1 MSGKNLIVLLIKIA
15 GLSIFNAFALW
26 SVLVLQG
33 NGNTSLALV
42 MGALVIL
49 IDLIVFSSR
58 AYPYRYMIPAMFLLF
73 ILTLYPMYFTFRT
86 AFTNYGTGHIFT
98 RPQAIQRLLADYFY
112 TPEDP
117 VDYEFSI
124 FVKLKDF
131 RPTDDFVVMFS
142 RSTDGKT
149 YFAPRPK
156 AVSRDSQGNITLAVG
171 NMSPVNDDTVSI
183 DGIDYIIEKGKDSD
197 QILSVASADV
207 RYVYFYSPKDA
218 STKPNAPF
226 YFTDIRGI
234 WLRNAE
240 FVNTAGNQIR
250 FSPQTLFTTFA
261 TIERQYGIKS
271 IMELING
278 RPVRREIIYNLQTG
292 RQLVEKDGVFY
303 DIDPTGKEIKTEG
316 YISNVGFKN
325 ILRIFED
332 PKVTGP
338 FVQVFLWTFVWAGLS
353 VLFTFA
359 IGLVLAI
366 VLNDEKLRGKKIY
379 RTLLII
385 PWAIPSFISALV
397 WRNGL
402 FNETYGIINRFVIMG
417 LFGAKEPIKWLS
429 DPNWAKVA
437 VIILNTW
444 LGFPYMMT
452 VSLGALQ
459 SIPGDLYEA
468 ASIDGARPW
477 QRFRKI
483 TFPLLMV
490 ALAPLL
496 VGSFAFN
503 FNNFVG
509 IYLLTQGGP
518 AIPGSST
525 PAGSTDILI
534 SYTYK
539 LAFEG
544 RGQDFAFASAISI
557 LIFFIIAGF
566 SWINFKVSGSFEE
579 VSR

>member
-1 MSGKNLIVLLIKIA
+1 MSIKRLIFLLLKIT
-15 GLSIFNAFALW
+15 GLSILNAFALW
-26 SVLVLQG
+26 AVLILQG
-33 NGNTSLALV
+33 SGNPSLAIVL
-42 MGALVIL
+42 GALVFL
-49 IDLIVFSSR
+49 IDVIVFSSK
-58 AYPYRYMIPAMFLLF
+58 AYPYRYMIPAMILLF

-86 AFTNYGTGHIFT
+86 AFTNYGTGHLFT
-98 RPQAIQRLLADYFY
+98 RPQAVQKLLTDYFY
-112 TPEDP
+112 VPDDP
-117 VDYEFSI
+117 VEYDFSI
-124 FVKLKDF
+124 FVRLKDF
-131 RPTDDFVVMFS
+131 RPTDDFVIMFS
-142 RSTDGKT
+142 RSEDNKIF
-149 YFAPRPK
+149 FAPRPDP
-156 AVSRDSQGNITLAVG
+156 VSRDAQGSITLAVADIV
-171 NMSPVNDDTVSI
+171 PVESDVVTINGVNFSV
-183 DGIDYIIEKGKDSD
+183 EKAKDSD
-197 QILSVASADV
+197 EILSIVSDGK
-207 RYVYFYSPKDA
+207 RYNYFYSPKDQT
-218 STKPNAPF
+218 TKPNAPF

-234 WLRNAE
+234 WLKNSE
-240 FVNTAGNQIR
+240 FVDELGNQIR
-250 FSPQTLFTTFA
+250 LAPQTLFTTFA
-261 TIERQYGIKS
+261 TIERRYGIKT
-271 IMELING
+271 ITELIG
-278 RPVRREIIYNLQTG
+278 GKPVQREVIYNRQTD
-292 RQLVEKDGVFY
+292 RQLIEKDGIFY
-303 DIDPTGKEIKTEG
+303 DIDLAGKEVRIEG

-325 ILRIFED
+325 IVKIFQD
-332 PKVTGP
+332 PKITGP
-338 FVQVFLWTFVWAGLS
+338 FAQVFAWTFVWAALS
-353 VLFTFA
+353 VLFTFV
-359 IGLVLAI
+359 IGLALAI
-366 VLNDEKLRGKKIY
+366 VLNDSKLRGKKIY

-385 PWAIPSFISALV
+385 PWAIPAFISALV

-402 FNETYGIINRFVIMG
+402 FNETYGIINRFLVMG

-429 DPNWAKVA
+429 DPNWAKAA
-437 VIILNTW
+437 VLILNTW

-468 ASIDGARPW
+468 ASIDGARPL
-477 QRFRKI
+477 QKFRKI

-534 SYTYK
+534 SYTFK

-557 LIFFIIAGF
+557 IIFMIVAGF
-566 SWINFKVSGSFEE
+566 SWINFKLSGSFEE